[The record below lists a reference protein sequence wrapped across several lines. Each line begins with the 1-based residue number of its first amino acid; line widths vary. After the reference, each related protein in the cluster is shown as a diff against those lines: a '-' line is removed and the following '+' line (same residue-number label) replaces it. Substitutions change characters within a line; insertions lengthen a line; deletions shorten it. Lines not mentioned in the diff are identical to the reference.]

1 VEPVVCL
8 MVVELSI
15 FNFQLSTSSSH
26 FQLLTCS
33 FSLPGWK
40 LTLEVGVEV
49 GCVKGFSI
57 FHSLCLTLFN
67 FKYQIAPQYHLLDDP
82 TIGCPPATSNFH
94 LPTSNFQLCA
104 SSFQLPALTASYVSP
119 TSQDHLSHTFSGS
132 QLPFAIL
139 GAPQC

>member
-40 LTLEVGVEV
+40 LTLEVGAEV
-49 GCVKGFSI
+49 GCVKGIRVCGICQRACGFFCSM
-57 FHSLCLTLFN
+57 
-67 FKYQIAPQYHLLDDP
+67 LDD
-82 TIGCPPATSNFH
+82 S
-94 LPTSNFQLCA
+94 
-104 SSFQLPALTASYVSP
+104 
-119 TSQDHLSHTFSGS
+119 
-132 QLPFAIL
+132 
-139 GAPQC
+139 